1 MPDPTPRRPRFLAAL
16 PDAPRGAPARFA
28 ATPGA
33 PAPAPAAFQAPQPP
47 PAAPAFQAGAAAE
60 PPPAPP
66 RVAVAD
72 LAEARRDALLRV
84 AGAVET
90 LRAQAAHLGEQAR
103 ADALEIGFVVAR
115 ALLEA
120 EVRQSPQAVFQL
132 VRQAVRRAGESRRI
146 AVRLSPED
154 AAAVGTD
161 TGRVAIDA
169 PATAQVELVAD
180 PTLGRG
186 DCVVET
192 DFGRVDGRLETR
204 LAELRRAFDEAPA
217 EESAA

>member
-28 ATPGA
+28 TAPG
-33 PAPAPAAFQAPQPP
+33 APAPAAFQAPQPP
-47 PAAPAFQAGAAAE
+47 PFAPAFQAGAE

-66 RVAVAD
+66 RAAVAD

-84 AGAVET
+84 SGAVET

-132 VRQAVRRAGESRRI
+132 VRQAVRRAGESRCI

-161 TGRVAIDA
+161 AGRVAIDA
-169 PATAQVELVAD
+169 PATARVELVAD

-192 DFGRVDGRLETR
+192 DFGKVDGRLETR
-204 LAELRRAFDEAPA
+204 LAELRRALDEAPA